1 MNKQRKNVIDGN
13 EISQIYNFDL
23 GGYFQKVLIE
33 GKSGKNPIIIT
44 LHGGPGTPIP
54 FSVGCRGMFPLFTD
68 NFIMVYWDQ
77 LGCGINNYKID
88 DNFKIKT
95 FVDMTCD
102 LITEVKKIFP
112 DNKIYLFSTSWGSVL
127 SALVSDIKQNEVNG
141 VLACGQIIK
150 DIFFNGEMLEALEK
164 SNIPQ
169 KKLDIIK
176 RTNSE
181 NASSKELQLISSCLT
196 KYTDAYNNKNGR
208 KSPMFSVIKGLLTSP
223 DYKFKD
229 FKAIM
234 ANGYM
239 GNNSLWNELLKTDL
253 TDILS
258 NVKIPYVIVQ
268 GDTDI
273 VASTKTAR
281 ELVEGSDNG
290 NLKFYEVKNT
300 GHFPGADMM
309 EKIFEEMIEITKQT
323 KAAV

>member
-1 MNKQRKNVIDGN
+1 MDKQRKNIIDKN
-13 EISQIYNFDL
+13 EISQIYSFEL
-23 GGYFQKVLIE
+23 GGYSQKVLID
-33 GKSGKNPIIIT
+33 GKSKENPVIIT

-77 LGCGINNYKID
+77 LGCGINDHKID
-88 DNFKIKT
+88 DDFKIKT
-95 FVDMTCD
+95 FVEMTCD
-102 LITEVKKIFP
+102 LISEVKKIFP

-127 SALVSDIKQNEVNG
+127 SALVSDIKQNEIGG
-141 VLACGQIIK
+141 VVACGQIIK
-150 DIFFNGEMLEALEK
+150 DIFFNDEVTEALEK
-164 SNIPQ
+164 SNIPK

-176 RTNSE
+176 NTNSE

-234 ANGYM
+234 VNGYM
-239 GNNSLWNELLKTDL
+239 GNNSLWNELLKIDL
-253 TDILS
+253 TDTLS
-258 NVKIPYVIVQ
+258 GVKIPYIIIQ

-273 VASTKTAR
+273 VASTKRAK
-281 ELVEGSDNG
+281 ELIENSSNS
-290 NLKFYEVKNT
+290 NLKFCEVKDT

-309 EKIFEEMIEITKQT
+309 EKIFEELTKIA
-323 KAAV
+323 K

>member
-1 MNKQRKNVIDGN
+1 MDKQRKNVIDKN

-23 GGYFQKVLIE
+23 GGYPQKVLIE
-33 GKSGKNPIIIT
+33 GRSRKNPIVIT

-54 FSVGCRGMFPLFTD
+54 FSVGCRGMFPSFTD

-88 DNFKIKT
+88 DDFKIKT

-127 SALVSDIKQNEVNG
+127 SALVSDIKQNEISG
-141 VLACGQIIK
+141 VVACGQIIK
-150 DIFFNGEMLEALEK
+150 DIFFNDEVFEDLEK
-164 SNIPQ
+164 SNIPK

-176 RTNSE
+176 STNSE
-181 NASSKELQLISSCLT
+181 NASSKELQLISSCLA

-208 KSPMFSVIKGLLTSP
+208 KSPVFSVIKGLLTSP

-234 ANGYM
+234 VNGYT
-239 GNNSLWNELLKTDL
+239 GNNSLWNELLKIDL
-253 TDILS
+253 TDTLD
-258 NVKIPYVIVQ
+258 NVKIPYIIIQ

-273 VASTKTAR
+273 VASTKTAK
-281 ELVEGSDNG
+281 ELVEASDNS
-290 NLKFYEVKNT
+290 NLKFCEVKDT

-309 EKIFEEMIEITKQT
+309 EKIFEELTKIA
-323 KAAV
+323 K

>member
-33 GKSGKNPIIIT
+33 GKSRKNPIIIT

-127 SALVSDIKQNEVNG
+127 SALVSEIKQNEVNG

-150 DIFFNGEMLEALEK
+150 DIFFNGEVLEALEK

-196 KYTDAYNNKNGR
+196 KYTDAYNNKNVR

-239 GNNSLWNELLKTDL
+239 GNNSLWNELLKIDL

-323 KAAV
+323 QSAV

>member
-13 EISQIYNFDL
+13 EISQIYNFNL

-33 GKSGKNPIIIT
+33 GKSRKNPIIIT

-88 DNFKIKT
+88 DNFKIKM

-127 SALVSDIKQNEVNG
+127 SALAADMKQNEIDGAV
-141 VLACGQIIK
+141 VCGQIIK
-150 DIFFNGEMLEALEK
+150 DIFFNDEVFEELEK
-164 SNIPQ
+164 SNIPK
-169 KKLDIIK
+169 KKLDIVK
-176 RTNSE
+176 RTNPN
-181 NASSKELQLISSCLT
+181 NASSKELQLVSSCLT

-208 KSPMFSVIKGLLTSP
+208 KSPMSFIIKGLLTSP

-234 ANGYM
+234 VNGYK
-239 GNNSLWNELLKTDL
+239 GNNSLWNELLKIDL
-253 TDILS
+253 TDTLS
-258 NVKIPYVIVQ
+258 NVKIPYVIIQ

-273 VASTKTAR
+273 VASTKKVKK
-281 ELVEGSDNG
+281 LIKNSDNS
-290 NLKFYEVKNT
+290 NLKFYEVKDT

-309 EKIFEEMIEITKQT
+309 EKIFEELIKITK
-323 KAAV
+323 

>member
-1 MNKQRKNVIDGN
+1 MDKQRKNIIDRS
-13 EISQIYNFDL
+13 EISQIYSFEL
-23 GGYFQKVLIE
+23 GGYSQKVLIE
-33 GKSGKNPIIIT
+33 GKSRENPVIIT

-77 LGCGINNYKID
+77 LGCGINDHKID
-88 DNFKIKT
+88 DDFKIKT
-95 FVDMTCD
+95 FVEMTCD
-102 LITEVKKIFP
+102 LISEVKKIFP

-127 SALVSDIKQNEVNG
+127 SALVSDIKQNEIGG
-141 VLACGQIIK
+141 VVACGQIIK
-150 DIFFNGEMLEALEK
+150 DIFFNDEVTEALEK
-164 SNIPQ
+164 SNIPK

-176 RTNSE
+176 NTNSE

-234 ANGYM
+234 VNGYM
-239 GNNSLWNELLKTDL
+239 GNNSLWNELLKIDL
-253 TDILS
+253 TDTLS
-258 NVKIPYVIVQ
+258 GVKIPYIIIQ

-273 VASTKTAR
+273 VASTKRAK
-281 ELVEGSDNG
+281 ELIENSSNS
-290 NLKFYEVKNT
+290 NLKFCEVKDT
-300 GHFPGADMM
+300 GHFPGVDMM
-309 EKIFEEMIEITKQT
+309 EKIFEELTKIA
-323 KAAV
+323 K

>member
-1 MNKQRKNVIDGN
+1 MDKQRKNIIDKN
-13 EISQIYNFDL
+13 EISQIYSFEL
-23 GGYFQKVLIE
+23 GGYSQKVLIE
-33 GKSGKNPIIIT
+33 GKSRENPVIIT

-77 LGCGINNYKID
+77 LGCGINDHKID
-88 DNFKIKT
+88 DDFKIKT
-95 FVDMTCD
+95 FVEMTCD
-102 LITEVKKIFP
+102 LISEVKKIFP

-127 SALVSDIKQNEVNG
+127 SALVSDIKQNEIGG
-141 VLACGQIIK
+141 VVACGQIIK
-150 DIFFNGEMLEALEK
+150 DIFFNDEVTEALEK
-164 SNIPQ
+164 SNIPK

-176 RTNSE
+176 NTNSE

-234 ANGYM
+234 VNGYM
-239 GNNSLWNELLKTDL
+239 GNNSLWNELLKIDL
-253 TDILS
+253 TDTLS
-258 NVKIPYVIVQ
+258 GVKIPYIIIQ

-273 VASTKTAR
+273 VASTKRAK
-281 ELVEGSDNG
+281 ELIENSSNS
-290 NLKFYEVKNT
+290 NLKFCEVKDT

-309 EKIFEEMIEITKQT
+309 EKIFEELTQIVK
-323 KAAV
+323 

>member
-1 MNKQRKNVIDGN
+1 MDKQRKNIIDKN
-13 EISQIYNFDL
+13 EISQIYSFEL
-23 GGYFQKVLIE
+23 GGYSQKVLIE
-33 GKSGKNPIIIT
+33 GKSRENPVIIT

-77 LGCGINNYKID
+77 LGCGINDHKID
-88 DNFKIKT
+88 DDFKIKT
-95 FVDMTCD
+95 FVEMTCD
-102 LITEVKKIFP
+102 LISEVKKLFP

-127 SALVSDIKQNEVNG
+127 SALVSDIKQNEIGG
-141 VLACGQIIK
+141 VVACGQIIK
-150 DIFFNGEMLEALEK
+150 DIFFNDEVTEALEK
-164 SNIPQ
+164 SNIPK

-176 RTNSE
+176 NTNSE

-234 ANGYM
+234 INGYI
-239 GNNSLWNELLKTDL
+239 GNNSLWNELLKINL

-258 NVKIPYVIVQ
+258 SVKIPYVIVQ
-268 GDTDI
+268 GNTDI

-281 ELVEGSDNG
+281 ELVETSSNS
-290 NLKFYEVKNT
+290 NLKFCEVKDT
-300 GHFPGADMM
+300 GHLPGADMM
-309 EKIFEEMIEITKQT
+309 DKIFEELTKIA
-323 KAAV
+323 K

>member
-1 MNKQRKNVIDGN
+1 MDKQRKNIIDRS
-13 EISQIYNFDL
+13 EISQIYSFEL
-23 GGYFQKVLIE
+23 GGYSQKVLIE
-33 GKSGKNPIIIT
+33 GKSRENPVIIT

-77 LGCGINNYKID
+77 LGCGINDHKID
-88 DNFKIKT
+88 DDFKIKT
-95 FVDMTCD
+95 FVEMTCD
-102 LITEVKKIFP
+102 LISEVKKIFP

-127 SALVSDIKQNEVNG
+127 SALVSDIKQNEIGG
-141 VLACGQIIK
+141 VVACGQIIK
-150 DIFFNGEMLEALEK
+150 DIFFNDEVTEALEK
-164 SNIPQ
+164 SNIPK

-176 RTNSE
+176 NTNSE

-234 ANGYM
+234 VNGYM
-239 GNNSLWNELLKTDL
+239 GNNSLLNELLKIDL
-253 TDILS
+253 TDTLAG
-258 NVKIPYVIVQ
+258 VKIPYIIIQ

-273 VASTKTAR
+273 VASTKR
-281 ELVEGSDNG
+281 VKELVEKSSNS
-290 NLKFYEVKNT
+290 NLKLYEVKNT
-300 GHFPGADMM
+300 GHLPGADMM
-309 EKIFEEMIEITKQT
+309 EKIFDELSEIAK
-323 KAAV
+323 

>member
-1 MNKQRKNVIDGN
+1 MDKQRKNIIDKN
-13 EISQIYNFDL
+13 EISQIYSFEL
-23 GGYFQKVLIE
+23 GGYSQKVLIE
-33 GKSGKNPIIIT
+33 GKSKENPVIIT

-54 FSVGCRGMFPLFTD
+54 FSAGCRGMFPLFTD

-77 LGCGINNYKID
+77 LGCGINDHKID
-88 DNFKIKT
+88 DDFKIKT
-95 FVDMTCD
+95 FVEMTCD
-102 LITEVKKIFP
+102 LISEVKKIFP

-127 SALVSDIKQNEVNG
+127 SALVSDIKQNEIGG
-141 VLACGQIIK
+141 VVACGQIIK
-150 DIFFNGEMLEALEK
+150 DIFFNDEVTEALEK
-164 SNIPQ
+164 SNIPK

-176 RTNSE
+176 NTNSE

-234 ANGYM
+234 VNGYM
-239 GNNSLWNELLKTDL
+239 GNNSLWNELLKIDL
-253 TDILS
+253 TDTLS
-258 NVKIPYVIVQ
+258 GVKIPYIIIQ

-273 VASTKTAR
+273 VASTKRAK
-281 ELVEGSDNG
+281 ELIENSSNS
-290 NLKFYEVKNT
+290 NLKFCEVKDT

-309 EKIFEEMIEITKQT
+309 EKIFEELTQIVK
-323 KAAV
+323 